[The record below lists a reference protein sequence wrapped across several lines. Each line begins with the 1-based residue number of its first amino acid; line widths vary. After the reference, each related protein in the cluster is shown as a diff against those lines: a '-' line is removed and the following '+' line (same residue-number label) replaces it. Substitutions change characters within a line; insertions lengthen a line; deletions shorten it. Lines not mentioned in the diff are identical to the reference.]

1 MDLED
6 GALVPATG
14 SVVPTGSASAAM
26 PAGPNHGIFHQPV
39 QAYCQFA
46 QNNLTDI
53 NEGNIGL
60 FRQEAE
66 ERHSQIME
74 QMVQQLCQDYESWS
88 LKIQFV
94 LVMLGCDNPVRGFL
108 VSTHAAHTLV
118 FFGWTVSKYQMCL
131 DPLVCSH
138 RSCTNIRRC
147 STGVQRSTLWQS
159 SIRKVSVSGNW

>member
-6 GALVPATG
+6 GALVPATV

-26 PAGPNHGIFHQPV
+26 PAGPNPTPMTVDDGIFHQPV

-74 QMVQQLCQDYESWS
+74 QMVQQLCQDMSGLRK
-88 LKIQFV
+88 LKPQ
-94 LVMLGCDNPVRGFL
+94 N
-108 VSTHAAHTLV
+108 
-118 FFGWTVSKYQMCL
+118 TVCACHVGM
-131 DPLVCSH
+131 
-138 RSCTNIRRC
+138 
-147 STGVQRSTLWQS
+147 
-159 SIRKVSVSGNW
+159 